1 MHFQHILV
9 TTDFSDASLAAF
21 DAASYQA
28 KMGGTKLSLLS
39 VVPDWEVPPTL
50 LEHIPSPERIDEY
63 RKQIVAASKERL
75 QKLVSER
82 FHGQKVD
89 AHVLVSSRSHSSEIC
104 EFARKHN
111 CDLIVMSSTGH
122 GALASLVLG
131 STTQKVLAE
140 TNCPVLVIPARSSAR

>member
-9 TTDFSDASLAAF
+9 TTDFSDASLVAFEAA
-21 DAASYQA
+21 AYQA

-39 VVPDWEVPPTL
+39 IVPDWEVPPTL

-63 RKQIVAASKERL
+63 RKQIVAASTERL
-75 QKLVSER
+75 QKLASER
-82 FHGQKVD
+82 FHGQKVET
-89 AHVLVSSRSHSSEIC
+89 HVLVSSRSHSSEIC
-104 EFARKHN
+104 EFARKNN

-140 TNCPVLVIPARSSAR
+140 TNCPVLVIPARGGAR